1 LISIL
6 VVGRVA
12 QATKLTKNRDFD
24 VPGSL
29 RNFSKSITFEGGR
42 KSQIFVSN
50 SEQFLAFGGHCKQFK
65 TNKSAEQIFKD
76 IFRKLEPI

>member
-12 QATKLTKNRDFD
+12 QATKLTKNRDF

-29 RNFSKSITFEGGR
+29 GNFSKSITFEGGR